1 MTEEVKKHTI
11 RGVLVS
17 IVFGPIFLF
26 FALNAIAALAST
38 FIAGW
43 LPSKWFSDNP
53 VDWIFAFG
61 VANGAA
67 NYFTFMISAFIA
79 SASSWAM
86 RWAFTG
92 AS

>member
-1 MTEEVKKHTI
+1 MTEEVKRHTI

-26 FALNAIAALAST
+26 FTLNAIAALAST

-43 LPSKWFSDNP
+43 LPSQWFSDNP

-67 NYFTFMISAFIA
+67 NYFTFMISAVLA
-79 SASSWAM
+79 SVSGSVI

-92 AS
+92 